1 MVTIQT
7 SFNFDPWRTDSLN
20 GVQKES
26 TSIPHS
32 YLSHG
37 TTFCSS
43 SRDEVLL
50 ESESMGS
57 FPQLPIMLISFILTP
72 VQTLTHI
79 TESLSILLSPQR
91 ATLRKLSKDCLLSLH
106 LINLIEYL
114 SNLLSVIN
122 GCVSKFQ
129 QTAPTS
135 ISISLFLCTF
145 FPLKIK
151 KVWMS
156 PNLTIF
162 LIPSYTIFMWLIH
175 WVTSLISPLL
185 NHSATPPK
193 LSTTQPIYNPEWIS
207 TCQ

>member
-1 MVTIQT
+1 
-7 SFNFDPWRTDSLN
+7 
-20 GVQKES
+20 
-26 TSIPHS
+26 
-32 YLSHG
+32 
-37 TTFCSS
+37 
-43 SRDEVLL
+43 
-50 ESESMGS
+50 MGS

-145 FPLKIK
+145 FSFKNK
-151 KVWMS
+151 KSVNVS
-156 PNLTIF
+156 QFNHL
-162 LIPSYTIFMWLIH
+162 SYTILYH
-175 WVTSLISPLL
+175 LYVTY
-185 NHSATPPK
+185 T
-193 LSTTQPIYNPEWIS
+193 LSHEFN
-207 TCQ
+207 

>member
-1 MVTIQT
+1 
-7 SFNFDPWRTDSLN
+7 
-20 GVQKES
+20 
-26 TSIPHS
+26 
-32 YLSHG
+32 
-37 TTFCSS
+37 
-43 SRDEVLL
+43 
-50 ESESMGS
+50 MGR
-57 FPQLPIMLISFILTP
+57 FPQLPIMLISLILTP
-72 VQTLTHI
+72 VQTLTCV

-145 FPLKIK
+145 FSFKNK
-151 KVWMS
+151 KMWMS

-162 LIPSYTIFMWLIH
+162 LIPSYIIFLMWLIH

-185 NHSATPPK
+185 NHNAIPPK
-193 LSTTQPIYNPEWIS
+193 LSTTQPIYNPEWMS